1 MRWNEMELD
10 WKGIVRLCRIGKR
23 YLVANHVVLL
33 KKLIAYL
40 YLYGCFTFQVFYYA
54 CNVREAVK
62 PLSWLIVSMI
72 HAICYVAYVV
82 VNHLFVRYVIP
93 HKTLLIFD
101 ALLLLALLALFQADL
116 TVENL

>member
-10 WKGIVRLCRIGKR
+10 WEGIVRLCRIGKR
-23 YLVANHVVLL
+23 YLVANYVVLL

-40 YLYGCFTFQVFYYA
+40 YLCGCFTFQVFYYA
-54 CNVREAVK
+54 CKVREAVK

-72 HAICYVAYVV
+72 QAICLVAYVV
-82 VNHLFVRYVIP
+82 VNHLLVRYVIP

-101 ALLLLALLALFQADL
+101 ALLLLALLALLQADL